1 MGLDSSYGDK
11 IEVVYNSSHWKLLE
25 RLREKSIEI
34 MDALAFKG
42 IISGIYGSVV
52 RGDVTPKSD
61 IDIII
66 PYILSSHSIELA
78 LTSSGFEIYKR
89 IIAQATPNSTPKA
102 HIFLDIE
109 EKMCITFPLATFR
122 TLERE
127 FYKFGGYLE
136 IDALRV
142 DNRVPGCSKRLM
154 LIEPTEQG
162 HMESSIHYRER
173 EVARIVGISLDII
186 RERMRV
192 LKRRKKVGRTGIV
205 LSVHLE
211 QEETFENILRKLAA
225 SNPIIRR
232 RLNKE

>member
-1 MGLDSSYGDK
+1 MGLESSYGDR
-11 IEVVYNSSHWKLLE
+11 IEIVYNLSHWKLLE
-25 RLREKSIEI
+25 RLRKKSIEI
-34 MDALAFKG
+34 MDVLALKG

-66 PYILSSHSIELA
+66 PYVLSSHSVELA
-78 LTSSGFEIYKR
+78 LTGSGFEICKR

-109 EKMCITFPLATFR
+109 EKKCVTFPLATFR

-136 IDALRV
+136 INALKK
-142 DNRVPGCSKRLM
+142 DNRVPGCNKGLM

-162 HMESSIHYRER
+162 HMESSMYYKER
-173 EVARIVGISLDII
+173 EVAKIVGISVDII
-186 RERMRV
+186 RERIRV
-192 LKRRKKVGRTGIV
+192 LKRRKKVGRTGII

-211 QEETFENILRKLAA
+211 KEEVFENILRKLAA

-232 RLNKE
+232 RLRNE